1 RWTAEDGSL
10 AIRTRYPGPVSRTRR
25 LRTEGPRPRCDN
37 ERSEEHTSELQSR
50 FDLVCRLLLEKKNDL
65 VNDYSVA
72 AKLVQT
78 LDITSKL
85 AISAAYEALHDAGIQ
100 MVREQIFA
108 TKGKI
113 LPGHLVLRP

>member
-65 VNDYSVA
+65 VDIVQMM
-72 AKLVQT
+72 KLVAMRIERRGAFEVEIGENASF
-78 LDITSKL
+78 LF
-85 AISAAYEALHDAGIQ
+85 
-100 MVREQIFA
+100 REQFCGFTDI
-108 TKGKI
+108 
-113 LPGHLVLRP
+113 